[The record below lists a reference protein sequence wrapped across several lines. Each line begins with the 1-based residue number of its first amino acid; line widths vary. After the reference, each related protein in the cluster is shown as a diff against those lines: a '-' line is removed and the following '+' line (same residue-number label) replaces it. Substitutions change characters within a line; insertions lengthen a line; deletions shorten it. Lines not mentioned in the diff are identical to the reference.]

1 MNATTT
7 EVSEIDQLA
16 FDLEAAK
23 THELHAKEARLA
35 IEEKLVALVEKKEEG
50 TISKKGDYYKL
61 SVTFG
66 IDRKV
71 DSDIARSL
79 AIQLGDEY
87 ERIFKWEAK
96 IDTKEMRF
104 LIDKKPEVYALCAR
118 AITSKP
124 RKPSLKIE
132 EVSK

>member
-1 MNATTT
+1 MIAEATDLD
-7 EVSEIDQLA
+7 VLA
-16 FDLEAAK
+16 HELQVAK

-71 DSDIARSL
+71 DPEIAMSL
-79 AIQLGDEY
+79 ADEMDREQY
-87 ERIFKWEAK
+87 NRVFKWKPEISITELK
-96 IDTKEMRF
+96 HLRDN
-104 LIDKKPEVYALCAR
+104 KPEVFRHVSRALTA
-118 AITSKP
+118 KP
-124 RKPSLKIE
+124 TKPSVKVE
-132 EVSK
+132 EIKR

>member
-1 MNATTT
+1 M
-7 EVSEIDQLA
+7 
-16 FDLEAAK
+16 
-23 THELHAKEARLA
+23 
-35 IEEKLVALVEKKEEG
+35 ALFEPKEEG
-50 TISKKGDYYKL
+50 TVTKNTDFYKV
-61 SVTFG
+61 SCTFS

>member
-71 DSDIARSL
+71 DPEIARSL
-79 AIQLGDEY
+79 ADEMDREQY
-87 ERIFKWEAK
+87 NRVFKWKPEISITELK
-96 IDTKEMRF
+96 HLRDN
-104 LIDKKPEVYALCAR
+104 KPEVFRQVSRALTA
-118 AITSKP
+118 KP
-124 RKPSLKIE
+124 KKPSLKVE
-132 EVSK
+132 EIA